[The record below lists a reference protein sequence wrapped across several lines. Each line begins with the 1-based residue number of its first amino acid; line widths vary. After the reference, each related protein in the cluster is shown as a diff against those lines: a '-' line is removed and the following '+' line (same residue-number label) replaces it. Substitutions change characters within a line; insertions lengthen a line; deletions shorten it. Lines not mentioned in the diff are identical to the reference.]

1 MKVAAAIDAETAWKA
16 LLLARDRWRLGNP
29 TEPIRLSENAATLL
43 ELSPDRT
50 WQSFGKAV
58 QADAALLL
66 NRYLP
71 LLAPQL
77 VIGQLGQSLDGR
89 IATANGH
96 SHYVT
101 GPESLLHLH
110 RLRALVDAVVVG
122 AGTVLAD
129 DPQLTV
135 RHCPGPN
142 PLRVVL
148 DPLRKLPPH
157 RRLFCDGQAPTL
169 VLAAVLA
176 AVPVPAAVPAPVPV
190 PATASAPIPAPAA
203 NRAETALLSV
213 ADDGSGFAPA
223 EVLSLLAACGAHRI
237 LVEGGG
243 ITVSR
248 FLAAGA
254 LDRLHVVVAPMLIG
268 SGRPGLSL
276 PAIDHLDQALRPA
289 HRRESLGEDVLYE
302 LQLR

>member
-1 MKVAAAIDAETAWKA
+1 
-16 LLLARDRWRLGNP
+16 LLLARDRWRVGSS
-29 TEPIRLSENAATLL
+29 TEPIRLAANASTLL

-50 WQSFGKAV
+50 WQTFGNAV

-66 NRYLP
+66 NRYMP

-169 VLAAVLA
+169 VLAAV
-176 AVPVPAAVPAPVPV
+176 PAPVPA
-190 PATASAPIPAPAA
+190 PASAPIPAPAA

-223 EVLSLLAACGAHRI
+223 EVLSLLAARGAHRI

-254 LDRLHVVVAPMLIG
+254 LDWLHVVVAPMLIG
-268 SGRPGLSL
+268 SGRPGLTL